1 MSERPL
7 KVALLGCGVVGSEVA
22 RLMVTTGP
30 DLAARIGAGV
40 ELSGIAVRRPAR
52 DRRLPVDAGLFTT
65 DAAELAA
72 RPDNDVVIEVIGG
85 IEPARSLILSAMENG
100 ASVVTA
106 NKALLAER
114 GAELHAAADKHG
126 VDLYYEAAVAGAI
139 PLLRPLRESL
149 VGDKIKRVL
158 GIVNG
163 TTNFILDRMDST
175 GAGFDE
181 ALDEATELGY
191 AEADPTADIEGFDA
205 AAKAAILASLAFHT
219 QVSAA
224 DVYREGITRVTA
236 SDVASAREMGSVV
249 KLLAICEV
257 DAAREA
263 VTARVHPAMIPRSHP
278 LASVGEAYN
287 AVFVESE
294 AAGRLMFYGPGAG
307 GTPTASAVLGDLVAV
322 CRNRVNGGRGPSVSS
337 YADLRV
343 SPMGEARTRYHI
355 SLDVD
360 DKAGV
365 LAQVAQIFAQHDV
378 SIQTVRQSGR
388 GDDARLVVATHSAT
402 DAALSMTVERLRA
415 MPTVRAVASVMRVEG
430 E

>member
-1 MSERPL
+1 
-7 KVALLGCGVVGSEVA
+7 
-22 RLMVTTGP
+22 
-30 DLAARIGAGV
+30 
-40 ELSGIAVRRPAR
+40 
-52 DRRLPVDAGLFTT
+52 
-65 DAAELAA
+65 
-72 RPDNDVVIEVIGG
+72 
-85 IEPARSLILSAMENG
+85 
-100 ASVVTA
+100 
-106 NKALLAER
+106 
-114 GAELHAAADKHG
+114 
-126 VDLYYEAAVAGAI
+126 
-139 PLLRPLRESL
+139 
-149 VGDKIKRVL
+149 
-158 GIVNG
+158 
-163 TTNFILDRMDST
+163 MDST

-219 QVSAA
+219 KVTAA

-236 SDVASAREMGSVV
+236 SDVASAREMNSVV

-257 DAAREA
+257 DASRES
-263 VTARVHPAMIPRSHP
+263 VTARVHPAMIPRGHP
-278 LASVGEAYN
+278 LAGVREAYN

-294 AAGRLMFYGPGAG
+294 AAGQLMFYGPGAG

-322 CRNRVNGGRGPSVSS
+322 CRNKVNGGRAPAVSA

-388 GDDARLVVATHSAT
+388 GDDARLVVSTHSAT
-402 DAALSMTVERLRA
+402 DAALSATVERLRA

-430 E
+430 D

>member
-22 RLMVTTGP
+22 RLMTTTAG
-30 DLAARIGAGV
+30 DLAARIGAPL
-40 ELSGIAVRRPAR
+40 ELAGIAVRRLNR
-52 DRRLPVDAGLFTT
+52 VRNLPVDDGLFTT
-65 DAAELAA
+65 DALGLATRA
-72 RPDNDVVIEVIGG
+72 DVDVVIEVIGG
-85 IEPARSLILSAMENG
+85 IEPARSLLLGALENG

-106 NKALLAER
+106 NKALLAED
-114 GAELHAAADKHG
+114 GATLHAAAEKYG
-126 VDLYYEAAVAGAI
+126 GDLYYEAAVAGAI

-149 VGDKIKRVL
+149 VGDKVKRVL

-163 TTNFILDRMDST
+163 TTNFILDRMDTT
-175 GAGFDE
+175 GAGFAD
-181 ALDEATELGY
+181 ALDEATALGY
-191 AEADPTADIEGFDA
+191 AEADPTADVEGFDA

-219 QVSAA
+219 KVTAA
-224 DVYREGITRVTA
+224 DVYREGITEVTA
-236 SDVASAREMGSVV
+236 ADVASARELGAVV
-249 KLLAICEV
+249 KLLAICELDSV
-257 DAAREA
+257 RES

-278 LASVGEAYN
+278 LAGVREAYN

-307 GTPTASAVLGDLVAV
+307 GAPTASAVLGDLVAV
-322 CRNRVNGGRGPSVSS
+322 CRNKVNGGRAPAVTL

-343 SPMGEARTRYHI
+343 GSMGEARTRYHI

-365 LAQVAQIFAQHDV
+365 LAQVALVFADHEV

-388 GDDARLVVATHSAT
+388 GDDARLVVSTHVAT
-402 DAALSMTVERLRA
+402 DAALAATVESLRA
-415 MPTVRAVASVMRVEG
+415 LDTVRDVTSVMRVEG